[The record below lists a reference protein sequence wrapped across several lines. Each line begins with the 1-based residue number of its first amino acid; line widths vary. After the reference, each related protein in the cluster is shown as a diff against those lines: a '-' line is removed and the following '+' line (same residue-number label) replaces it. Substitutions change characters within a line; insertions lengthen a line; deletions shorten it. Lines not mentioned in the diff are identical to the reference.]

1 MTELEEF
8 SALLE
13 ERERGY
19 WENWQRLNAEGD
31 ELNGYVT
38 VATEIVD
45 ERRWHRSCAVV
56 TQSPTGKLYR
66 WYYDECYTGEGD
78 DVRNFTEVV
87 EVEKKM
93 VEVATYEEIK

>member
-8 SALLE
+8 TALLQE
-13 ERERGY
+13 QHGRY
-19 WENWQRLNAEGD
+19 ENWQYLNGEGD

-45 ERRWHRSCAVV
+45 ERRWHRSCEVI
-56 TQSPTGKLYR
+56 TRSPTGKLYR
-66 WYYDECYTGEGD
+66 WSYDDCYNGDGE
-78 DVRNFTEVV
+78 DVRYFTEVV

-93 VEVATYEEIK
+93 VEVTTYEEIK